1 MYTTHDDR
9 NVADRTRTYGE
20 GRGCAIEDPQNNRCA
35 GGVAVLDRVQ
45 RNFSEGEACLWQHLH
60 IFRRDIDLNW
70 SWLLPFPS
78 FLVFELKRG

>member
-35 GGVAVLDRVQ
+35 GEVAVLDRVQ
-45 RNFSEGEACLWQHLH
+45 RNFSEGEACLWQHLQKGYRPQLVMA
-60 IFRRDIDLNW
+60 IAI
-70 SWLLPFPS
+70 PF
-78 FLVFELKRG
+78 FLSL

>member
-45 RNFSEGEACLWQHLH
+45 RNFSEGE
-60 IFRRDIDLNW
+60 
-70 SWLLPFPS
+70 
-78 FLVFELKRG
+78 LKRG